1 MKLKIWAVVIAV
13 TAALTLSAE
22 PVDVKKLEAAAK
34 SASTPAEHKKVAS
47 QYSERAEFFEAKA
60 KKHEA
65 EVERISNSRNY
76 NPMAAKW
83 PAVANGPVDYHKR
96 AAIQARRAAEES
108 RQMAANHLEK
118 AGQNR
123 VTE

>member
-1 MKLKIWAVVIAV
+1 MRKTLWTVAVAV
-13 TAALTLSAE
+13 FAAMMVSAE
-22 PVDVKKLEAAAK
+22 PVDVKKLEASAK
-34 SASTPAEHKKVAS
+34 AASTPAEHKNVAS
-47 QYSERAEFFEAKA
+47 QYSERAAYFEAKA

-65 EVERISNSRNY
+65 EVERLVKSKNY

-96 AAIQARRAAEES
+96 AAVQARRAAEES
-108 RQMAANHLEK
+108 RQMAARHLEK
-118 AGQNR
+118 AGEGR

>member
-1 MKLKIWAVVIAV
+1 MKLKIWALAIAV
-13 TAALTLSAE
+13 CTALTLSAE
-22 PVDVKKLEAAAK
+22 PVDVKKLEASAK

-65 EVERISNSRNY
+65 EVERLSKNTNY

-83 PAVANGPVDYHKR
+83 PAVANGPMDYHKR
-96 AAIQARRAAEES
+96 AAVQARRAAEES
-108 RQMAANHLEK
+108 RQMASNHLEK
-118 AGQNR
+118 AGQSR
-123 VTE
+123 TTE